1 MEAMLKKITFCL
13 LLLSGW
19 SWLYGQETGMT
30 VGSVV
35 SGVVTDSNGKP
46 LSHVNVMADS
56 TNISVVTNDDG
67 FFTLKTPEQPDFIT
81 VSHIGFKSRHI
92 PLTTGRTT
100 NLHIRLQSNS
110 IVLSDVVVK
119 SGDPKKIFYD
129 ALEKIPENYNNRA
142 DMFKT
147 FYRETVQK
155 RQRYIYIAEAVASL
169 FKASYRSTVK
179 SDKVAIEKGRRLLS
193 PSHRDTLGV
202 KIMGGPT
209 SPIYL
214 DFVKNTD
221 LILNAEDLTHYE
233 FIMEDPV
240 FIAERPHYVIRL
252 DPRYV
257 APYALYYGTFY
268 IDWET
273 LAFTRAELSLDM
285 RDREKAIRM
294 MLVSKP
300 AGVRFRPREMSV
312 LVNFKYDGKFSRI
325 SYVKNVF
332 RFNCD
337 WKKRFFATSFTA
349 VSELAVTDRSEE
361 KIVPIKGR
369 ESFYQRDSFFD
380 KVSFFEDPDFW
391 MDYNII
397 EPTESL
403 EDAITK
409 LKKKNQ

>member
-1 MEAMLKKITFCL
+1 MIRRIFTCL
-13 LLLSGW
+13 LLLCS
-19 SWLYGQETGMT
+19 SACLFAQDKETDFT
-30 VGSVV
+30 SVV
-35 SGVVTDSNGKP
+35 SGIVTDTHGVP

-67 FFTLKTPEQPDFIT
+67 FFTLKTPEQPAFI
-81 VSHIGFKSRHI
+81 VISHIGYKSRRI
-92 PLTTGRTT
+92 PVISGKTANMR
-100 NLHIRLQSNS
+100 IRLQSNS
-110 IVLSDVVVK
+110 IVLNDVVVK
-119 SGDPKKIFYD
+119 SGDPKKIFYE
-129 ALEKIPENYNNRA
+129 ALDKIPENYSA
-142 DMFKT
+142 KPDLFTT

-169 FKASYRSTVK
+169 YKTSYRMLPR
-179 SDKVAIEKGRRLLS
+179 SDKVAIDKGRRLLS

-209 SPIYL
+209 SAIYL

-221 LILNAEDLTHYE
+221 LILNAEDLTHYD

-285 RDREKAIRM
+285 RDKEKATNMI
-294 MLVSKP
+294 LVSKP
-300 AGVRFRPREMSV
+300 AGVKFRPREMTI
-312 LVNFKYDGKFSRI
+312 LVNFKYDGVFSRI

-337 WKKRFFATSFTA
+337 WKKRLFATSFTA
-349 VSELAVTDRSEE
+349 VSELVVTDRKEE
-361 KIVPIKGR
+361 NIIPIKGR
-369 ESFYQRDSFFD
+369 NSFYQRDSFFD
-380 KVSFFEDPDFW
+380 KVEFFEDPDFW
-391 MDYNII
+391 ADYNII

-403 EDAITK
+403 EDAIDK
-409 LKKKNQ
+409 LRKKKR

>member
-1 MEAMLKKITFCL
+1 MIKKIITCL
-13 LLLSGW
+13 LLLSGCVC
-19 SWLYGQETGMT
+19 LYGQNSGMD
-30 VGSVV
+30 VGCVV
-35 SGVVTDSNGKP
+35 SGVITDSNGKP

-56 TNISVVTNDDG
+56 TNIAVVTNDDG

-81 VSHIGFKSRHI
+81 VSHIGYKSRHI
-92 PLTTGRTT
+92 PVTTGKTT
-100 NLHIRLQSNS
+100 NLRIRLQSNS
-110 IVLSDVVVK
+110 ILLSDVVVK

-129 ALEKIPENYNNRA
+129 ALDKIPDNYNNHT

-169 FKASYRSTVK
+169 RKTSYHASVK
-179 SDKVAIEKGRRLLS
+179 SDRVAIEKGRRLLS
-193 PSHRDTLGV
+193 PSQRDILGV

-221 LILNAEDLTHYE
+221 LILNAEDLTHYD

-285 RDREKAIRM
+285 RDREKATRM
-294 MLVSKP
+294 ILVSKP
-300 AGVRFRPREMSV
+300 AGVRFRPREMSI
-312 LVNFKYDGKFSRI
+312 LVNFKYDGQFSRI

-349 VSELAVTDRSEE
+349 VSELAVTDRTEDN
-361 KIVPIKGR
+361 ITPIKGR
-369 ESFYQRDSFFD
+369 ESFYQRDSFYD
-380 KVSFFEDPDFW
+380 KVAFFEDPDFW

>member
-1 MEAMLKKITFCL
+1 MIKKIITCL
-13 LLLSGW
+13 LLLSGCVY
-19 SWLYGQETGMT
+19 LYGQNSGID
-30 VGSVV
+30 VGCVV
-35 SGVVTDSNGKP
+35 SGVITDSNGKP

-56 TNISVVTNDDG
+56 TNIAVVTNDDG
-67 FFTLKTPEQPDFIT
+67 YFTLKTPEQPAFIT
-81 VSHIGFKSRHI
+81 VSHIGYNSRHI
-92 PLTTGRTT
+92 PVTAGKTT
-100 NLHIRLQSNS
+100 NLRIRLQSNS
-110 IVLSDVVVK
+110 ILLSDVVVK
-119 SGDPKKIFYD
+119 SGDPKKIFYE
-129 ALEKIPENYNNRA
+129 ALDKIPDNYNNHT

-169 FKASYRSTVK
+169 RKTSYHASVK
-179 SDKVAIEKGRRLLS
+179 SDRVAIEKGRRLLS
-193 PSHRDTLGV
+193 PSQRDTLGV

-221 LILNAEDLTHYE
+221 LILNAEDLTHYD

-285 RDREKAIRM
+285 RDREKATRM
-294 MLVSKP
+294 ILVSKP
-300 AGVRFRPREMSV
+300 AGVRFRPREMSI
-312 LVNFKYDGKFSRI
+312 LVNFKYDGQFSRI

-349 VSELAVTDRSEE
+349 VSELAVTDRTEDN
-361 KIVPIKGR
+361 ITPIKGR
-369 ESFYQRDSFFD
+369 DSFYQRDSFYD
-380 KVSFFEDPDFW
+380 KVAFFEDPDFW

>member
-1 MEAMLKKITFCL
+1 MKEKILIL
-13 LLLSGW
+13 LLLTGCTF
-19 SWLYGQETGMT
+19 LYGQNEEEMT
-30 VGSVV
+30 SVV
-35 SGVVTDSNGKP
+35 SGTVVDTNGKP
-46 LSHVNVMADS
+46 LAHVNVIADS
-56 TNISVVTNDDG
+56 TNIAVVTNDDG
-67 FFTLKTPEQPDFIT
+67 FFTLKTPEQPSFIL
-81 VSHIGFKSRHI
+81 VSHIGYQSRRI
-92 PLTTGRTT
+92 PIITGKTE
-100 NLHIRLQSNS
+100 NLRIRLHASS
-110 IVLSDVVVK
+110 VVLKDVVVK
-119 SGDPKKIFYD
+119 SGDPQKIFYD
-129 ALEKIPENYNNRA
+129 ALDKIPDNYPHQA
-142 DMFKT
+142 DLFRT

-155 RQRYIYIAEAVASL
+155 RQRYIYIAEAVANL
-169 FKASYRSTVK
+169 YKASYRSTIRA
-179 SDKVAIEKGRRLLS
+179 DKVAIEKGRRLLS
-193 PSHRDTLGV
+193 PRQQDTLGV

-221 LILNAEDLTHYE
+221 LMLNAEDLSHYE
-233 FIMEDPV
+233 FFMEDPV

-252 DPRYV
+252 EPRYL

-285 RDREKAIRM
+285 RDKEKATRY

-300 AGVRFRPREMSV
+300 AGVRFRPRELSV
-312 LVNFKYDGKFSRI
+312 LVNFMYDGIYSRI

-349 VSELAVTDRSEE
+349 VSELVVTDRKE
-361 KIVPIKGR
+361 KNVTAIKGR
-369 ESFYQRDSFFD
+369 ESFYQKDSFFD
-380 KVSFFEDPDFW
+380 KVSFFEDPGFW

-397 EPTESL
+397 EPTVSL

-409 LKKKNQ
+409 LKKKKN